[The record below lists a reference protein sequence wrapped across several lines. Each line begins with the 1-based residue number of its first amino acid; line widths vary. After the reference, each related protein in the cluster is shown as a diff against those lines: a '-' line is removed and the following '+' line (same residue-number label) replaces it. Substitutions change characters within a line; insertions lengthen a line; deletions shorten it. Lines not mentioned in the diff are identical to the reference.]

1 MLQVSNLSKTYKGS
15 DKKAVNNLSFEVKE
29 GEIFGLLGLNGA
41 GKSTAFKCITG
52 IQPFDEGSVSV
63 CGYDIIKDEMQAKQ
77 NYAFIPDNHAV
88 FEGLTGREYITF
100 MASVYNVDKETMNKR
115 IDRFVEMFN
124 SGSYLDNPI
133 RSYSHGMKQKVA
145 IMGGII
151 HYPKLWILD
160 EPLLG
165 LDPKSIKQIQ
175 TFMREYAQMGN
186 SILFSSHILDTVS
199 KMCDRVLIIDHGE
212 TKGLIDIKGKKE
224 NGENVNL
231 DEIFFSLVE
240 E

>member
-1 MLQVSNLSKTYKGS
+1 MLKVSNLSKTYKGS

-41 GKSTAFKCITG
+41 GKSTAFKCIAG
-52 IQPFDEGSVSV
+52 IQPFDSGSVSV

-88 FEGLTGREYITF
+88 FEGLTGREYIAF
-100 MASVYNVDKETMNKR
+100 MASVYKVDKEIMNKR
-115 IDRFVEMFN
+115 IDRFIEMFN

-175 TFMREYAQMGN
+175 TFMREYVEMGN

-212 TKGLIDIKGKKE
+212 TKGLIDIRGEREKGAE
-224 NGENVNL
+224 INL
-231 DEIFFSLVE
+231 DEIFFGLVE